1 VAEAGGAGPVTTG
14 PAGAGLG
21 RTDRGPARRLGTPS
35 PFRMTVHDGVVELSG
50 PSDPTDRRL
59 ATLLARGVPGVVEIR
74 FTEE

>member
-1 VAEAGGAGPVTTG
+1 V
-14 PAGAGLG
+14 
-21 RTDRGPARRLGTPS
+21 
-35 PFRMTVHDGVVELSG
+35 TVHDGVVELSG